1 LATERFAAPLEDV
14 MHYRNAY
21 PELIYGVAAEEVRL
35 MEQARIADEE
45 RRARRAARRSRRG
58 LRAWAVRRAL
68 S

>member
-1 LATERFAAPLEDV
+1 MD
-14 MHYRNAY
+14 YRNAY
-21 PELIYGVAAEEVRL
+21 PELIYGIAAEEVRL

-58 LRAWAVRRAL
+58 LRVWAVRKAL

>member
-1 LATERFAAPLEDV
+1 LAHVLEVV

-58 LRAWAVRRAL
+58 LRVWAVRKAL

>member
-1 LATERFAAPLEDV
+1 
-14 MHYRNAY
+14 MHYSNAY
-21 PELIYGVAAEEVRL
+21 PELIYGIAGEEVRR

-58 LRAWAVRRAL
+58 LRAWAVWRAL

>member
-1 LATERFAAPLEDV
+1 
-14 MHYRNAY
+14 MNYRHAY
-21 PELIYGVAAEEVRL
+21 PELILAVAAGEVRL

-58 LRAWAVRRAL
+58 LRASAVRRAL

>member
-1 LATERFAAPLEDV
+1 MFCRTLEDV
-14 MHYRNAY
+14 MHYSNAY
-21 PELIYGVAAEEVRL
+21 PELIYGIAGEEVRR

-58 LRAWAVRRAL
+58 LRAWAVWRAL